1 MSGSHARLS
10 RYFDNPNKKALLT
23 IFFFCIVWLVV
34 GAKSSEL
41 YSDDDLQH
49 FMIARYAPHHP
60 LLFLD
65 IWGRPVFTILYSLGS
80 QFGIMG
86 ARATSAVIG
95 GVVCWFSYVYARERG
110 YNRPWLIPLLLA
122 AMPRFSSTCY
132 TLDTGLTLSLVLS
145 GALVLYAYGKENLS
159 ALVISLAPAARP
171 EGVLFIG
178 VFAAL
183 FIYKKKWTLLPLLAA
198 GLLAWDMAGFLN
210 SGDPLWLLHNQP
222 WTAPYPYKFGLMYYC
237 QKLTEITGPV
247 HVPLFLA
254 GMVYYFYRW
263 KEGDNAVILASWL
276 VLFIF
281 LAIAV
286 WLNAFSTVGLTR
298 YFNSTTPLAA
308 LLSLAGLNR
317 VLDSKYSLIDA
328 ITGLVLAVAV
338 PYLLINHAF
347 GSAAL
352 VIATAATISLRAFIL
367 KGGSAR
373 TAGNLVLA
381 GLLVFVGVNFNL
393 PDGSYN
399 MEHELVREASLKYL
413 QKSPGRFTLC
423 STTWFCYFAKKDP
436 FDKSQNMSVTE
447 ENLDTA
453 PVGTIVV
460 WEPHYAGGERYGN
473 IAPQRLLSDPEFRFR
488 WMDDEQFSMIFEKTG
503 PTGQARPGR

>member
-10 RYFDNPNKKALLT
+10 RFFDTPNKKAFSI

-41 YSDDDLQH
+41 YSDDDLSH
-49 FMIARYAPHHP
+49 FMMARYAPHHP

-80 QFGIMG
+80 QLGIMG

-95 GVVCWFSYVYARERG
+95 GIVCWLSYVYARERG

-132 TLDTGLTLSLVLS
+132 TLDTGLMLALVLS
-145 GALVLYAYGKENLS
+145 GALALYAYGRENLS
-159 ALVISLAPAARP
+159 ALAISLAPAARP

-178 VFAAL
+178 IFAVAFL
-183 FIYKKKWTLLPLLAA
+183 YRRKWSAIPLLAA
-198 GLLAWDMAGFLN
+198 GLLAWDMAGFAY

-222 WTAPYPYKFGLMYYC
+222 WTVPYPFKFGLMYYF

-263 KEGDNAVILASWL
+263 KEGDNALILSGWL
-276 VLFIF
+276 ALFVF

-286 WLNAFSTVGLTR
+286 WLGAFATVGLTR
-298 YFNSTTPLAA
+298 YFNGTTPLVA

-317 VLDSKYSLIDA
+317 VLGSRYSLIDA
-328 ITGLVLAVAV
+328 VTGGVLVVAV
-338 PYLLINHAF
+338 PYLLINHAS
-347 GSAAL
+347 GAIAL
-352 VIATAATISLRAFIL
+352 VIATAATVSLRVFVL
-367 KGGSAR
+367 KGGSVR
-373 TAGNLVLA
+373 TAGNIALA

-399 MEHELVREASLKYL
+399 EEHEMIKEASLKYIL
-413 QKSPGRFTLC
+413 KSPGRFTLS
-423 STTWFCYFAKKDP
+423 STTWFCYFTDKDP
-436 FDKSQNMSVTE
+436 YDKSQNLPVTE
-447 ENLDTA
+447 ENLVNA
-453 PVGTIVV
+453 PAGTVV
-460 WEPHYAGGERYGN
+460 IWEPHYAGGERYGN
-473 IAPQRLLSDPEFRFR
+473 IAPQRLLSDPNFQFK

-503 PTGQARPGR
+503 AAGQARPGQ